1 MDKGI
6 KMQKERAM
14 GMKSAD
20 REALGKLAAP
30 SKNPKSA
37 GGMKCGGVIKKG
49 KR

>member
-20 REALGKLAAP
+20 REALGKVGAP
-30 SKNPKSA
+30 AKNPKA
-37 GGMKCGGVIKKG
+37 GTGMKCGGMVKKG
-49 KR
+49 KK